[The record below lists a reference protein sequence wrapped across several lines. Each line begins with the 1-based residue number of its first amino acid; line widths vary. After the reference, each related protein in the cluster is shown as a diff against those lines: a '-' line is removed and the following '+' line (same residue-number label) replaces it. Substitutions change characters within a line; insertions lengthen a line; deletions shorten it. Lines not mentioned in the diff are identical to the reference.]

1 MSTSYEPTTQRTTN
15 TLAVV
20 SMIFGIAS
28 WVVLPFV
35 GAIVAVVCGHLAR
48 REIRQALPGSTE
60 GDGMAVAG
68 LVLGYVHLALALAC
82 VMFVFAFVVFGF
94 GLGAGLMHG
103 IIHG

>member
-1 MSTSYEPTTQRTTN
+1 MSYQPVSQRTTN

-20 SMIFGIAS
+20 SMAFGIAS

-35 GAIVAVVCGHLAR
+35 GAIVAIVCGHMAR

-68 LVLGYVHLALALAC
+68 LVLGYVHLALAVAC
-82 VMFVFAFVVFGF
+82 IMFVIALMVFGF

-103 IIHG
+103 TLH